1 MYVSRVI
8 RDIIDDMLWYL
19 PDNLIQIR
27 IFNEVFPRVMGF
39 MSKIFMQWYVWLLIL
54 AHLFQ
59 KKICWS
65 EAPQSKNTILCIEL
79 FWIFSSIFPLI
90 ISTYY
95 ICRYFMSLYLFFC
108 FKVSIMQELFWD
120 IVRKLRNR
128 TKTRSWIIWSP
139 LTKQCDQFT
148 TWNPFEHRRTST
160 TFSSN
165 SISDGHSKFSLAGL
179 WQKS

>member
-1 MYVSRVI
+1 MNKKMKWKTFFVKIWRKKEIV
-8 RDIIDDMLWYL
+8 LVYL
-19 PDNLIQIR
+19 SQIMPSCVNL
-27 IFNEVFPRVMGF
+27 N
-39 MSKIFMQWYVWLLIL
+39 
-54 AHLFQ
+54 
-59 KKICWS
+59 
-65 EAPQSKNTILCIEL
+65 
-79 FWIFSSIFPLI
+79 FSSPKIWAKNEPRSWVNWKKDHSRSCLP
-90 ISTYY
+90 ISG
-95 ICRYFMSLYLFFC
+95 
-108 FKVSIMQELFWD
+108 D